1 MLRFDV
7 NKIIVIIIA
16 IVAVHTVAPDWCDW
30 LMEGK
35 IGGWL
40 QAIYDFLDEY
50 TGPRL
55 IIAGLIAFTGLWWAR
70 RIYRDKDYRW
80 YRPFILL
87 LGFVILY
94 DQNRLDFLTIIGDFS
109 YRSLCLGLGIVI
121 IIAMAFKIVDG
132 KFHILEKTK
141 AGIVEIK
148 TRLKRK
154 SSKEEEK
161 EITKEHPKE
170 KKPLGFSDDN
180 IQPGATPASL
190 KQYAW
195 TISDLLLGTNIDE
208 HSFAIGVTGEWGS
221 GKTTFLE
228 LLASVMEG
236 RAELVRF
243 NPWMCRTPEQVTD
256 DFFASLQQQL
266 SGRHSSLAKPIRDY
280 ARYISNATLS
290 WGNGFLSKLTLAFP
304 QDSLQEKKR
313 RLSERF
319 ARLAEPVVV
328 LIDDLDRLDRD
339 EVFEVLRL
347 IRNTAD
353 LRNVIYVV
361 AYDKE
366 YVTSVLSEKNIK
378 DASAY
383 LEKIFPVEI
392 HQPKVEDFLIWQVLY
407 NELLRINISESNF
420 ARQLFG
426 LIGQNE
432 RQLIIKILGNY
443 RQTKR
448 FVRTY
453 LLNVTYVQKAFRN
466 EIKFLDLF
474 WMELLQMYDKAVY
487 DSLSKNPEKFLYR
500 SDNRYILRPH
510 IAKDI
515 YVSKEEEK
523 KAYEGERFWKEETP
537 KLLEELFGK
546 LVRPKATSICYA
558 ENFDKFFALGV
569 SPYKVSLFDLKCL
582 LTKKG
587 EEETIIRQWIDN
599 GKYYASISY
608 QLDSVQTGRLN
619 DDQFESYIKGI
630 LYFAMVVGE
639 KGLDYGRVAKSMIE
653 KKNFNYAW
661 HAKGR
666 SVALKWYEDRIAEH
680 KDLVIITRMLKRA
693 YVPVE
698 IDENQKQI
706 PGAPLLISNSDV
718 KDLLKKAMD
727 AYLIIH
733 PEVNALSI
741 FDEKS
746 EMGAIFSNCSVLDV
760 EGHPYEEFDFWENV
774 SYEVLHKYLSK
785 QPKQPFEQYRKAHQ
799 AMFIEENM
807 PTWSKDPAIQDY
819 YERLEEDRGFRM
831 SAYFGT
837 ANSPFEKYLEA
848 FFTKETQVK
857 VEEKKTEKE
866 TGETRKKSKS
876 KQLEKGTYNRKKK

>member
-1 MLRFDV
+1 MLKFDV
-7 NKIIVIIIA
+7 KKIIVILIT
-16 IVAVHTVAPDWCDW
+16 IVAVHTLAPDWCDW
-30 LMEGK
+30 LMDSK
-35 IGGWL
+35 MGGWL
-40 QAIYDFLDEY
+40 QKTYDFLDKY
-50 TGPRL
+50 KGPRL
-55 IIAGLIAFTGLWWAR
+55 IIAGFITLTGLWWAR
-70 RIYRDKDYRW
+70 HIYRDKDYRW
-80 YRPFILL
+80 YRPLLLL
-87 LGFVILY
+87 LGFVLLY
-94 DQNRLDFLTIIGDFS
+94 DQNSLNFLTIIGDCS
-109 YRSLCLGLGIVI
+109 YRTLCLWLGIGIVI
-121 IIAMAFKIVDG
+121 IMAFKTVDG
-132 KFHILEKTK
+132 KFHIIEKSE
-141 AGIVEIK
+141 AWIAWIK
-148 TRLKRK
+148 TLLKRK
-154 SSKEEEK
+154 LPKEE
-161 EITKEHPKE
+161 TKEESKGR
-170 KKPLGFSDDN
+170 KPLGFSDDN

-195 TISDLLLGTNIDE
+195 TISDLLLGTNLNE

-228 LLASVMEG
+228 LLASVLVC

-266 SGRHSSLAKPIRDY
+266 SGRHSTLAKPIRDY
-280 ARYISNATLS
+280 ARYISNANLS
-290 WGNGFLSKLTLAFP
+290 WGNGFLSRLTLAFP

-319 ARLAEPVVV
+319 AKLEKPVVV
-328 LIDDLDRLDRD
+328 LIDDLDRLERD

-383 LEKIFPVEI
+383 MEKIFPVEI

-407 NELLRINISESNF
+407 NELLRINISEGNF

-466 EIKFLDLF
+466 EIKLLDLF

-487 DSLSKNPEKFLYR
+487 DSLSKNPECLLYR
-500 SDNRYILRPH
+500 NDNRYILRPH

-515 YVSKEEEK
+515 YVSKDEEK
-523 KAYEGERFWKEETP
+523 KAYKGDCFWKEETP
-537 KLLEELFGK
+537 KVLEELFGK
-546 LVRPKATSICYA
+546 LVRPKTTSICYV
-558 ENFDKFFALGV
+558 ENYDKFFALGV
-569 SPYKVSLFDLKCL
+569 SPYKVSQFDLKCL

-587 EEETIIRQWIDN
+587 EEETIIRKWIEN

-608 QLDSVQTGRLN
+608 QLDSVQTSRLN

-630 LYFAMVVGE
+630 LYFTMVVGE

-653 KKNFNYAW
+653 KKNFNSAW
-661 HAKGR
+661 YTKGR
-666 SVALKWYEDRIAEH
+666 SVVLKWYEDRIAEQ

-698 IDENQKQI
+698 MDENQKQI
-706 PGAPLLISNSDV
+706 AGAPLLISNRDV
-718 KDLLKKAMD
+718 KDLLKNAID
-727 AYLIIH
+727 AYLNIH

-746 EMGAIFSNCSVLDV
+746 EMGAMFSNCSVLEV
-760 EGHPYEEFDFWENV
+760 EGHPYEEFDSWENV
-774 SYEVLHKYLSK
+774 SYEILHKHLLK
-785 QPKQPFEQYRKAHQ
+785 QPKLPFEQYREAHQ
-799 AMFIEENM
+799 SMFIEDNM
-807 PTWSKDPAIQDY
+807 PTWSDDPAIQDY
-819 YERLEEDRGFRM
+819 YERVEENRGFRM

-848 FFTKETQVK
+848 FFTKDTQVN
-857 VEEKKTEKE
+857 VEEKKAKKDSIE
-866 TGETRKKSKS
+866 TKKKSKS
-876 KQLEKGTYNRKKK
+876 KLLEKRAYKSKKK